1 MKKLQ
6 KIPSHIAIIMDG
18 NGRWATKRGLP
29 RNYGHKEGIN
39 AIERIVLACL
49 NFDIKYCSFF
59 AFSTENWKRSSDEIN
74 GIFDLIREYLLKED
88 NIFLKNQIKVE
99 SIGVL
104 DPFPKDLVDAFM
116 DLKERTKNFNKLTV
130 VFALNYGG
138 RDDIVRAV
146 NKFLNENKK
155 DITEKEFLL
164 ALDTKDIPEPDI
176 VLRTSGE
183 MRISNFMLYQMAYSE
198 LFFPKIYWPDFN
210 EKHLYKIL
218 KKYQK
223 RNRRF
228 GGIKWKLDC
237 LHHWYLFLFLL

>member
-6 KIPSHIAIIMDG
+6 KIPYHIAIIMDG

-99 SIGVL
+99 SIGIL
-104 DPFPKDLVDAFM
+104 EPFPKDLVEALV
-116 DLKERTKNFNKLTV
+116 DLKEKTKNFNKLTV

-228 GGIKWKLDC
+228 GGIK
-237 LHHWYLFLFLL
+237 

>member
-104 DPFPKDLVDAFM
+104 EPFPKDLVEALV
-116 DLKERTKNFNKLTV
+116 DLKEKTKNFNKLTV

-228 GGIKWKLDC
+228 GGIK
-237 LHHWYLFLFLL
+237 

>member
-6 KIPSHIAIIMDG
+6 KIPYHIAIIMDG

-104 DPFPKDLVDAFM
+104 EPFPKDLVEALV
-116 DLKERTKNFNKLTV
+116 DLKEKTKNFNKLTV

-228 GGIKWKLDC
+228 GGIK
-237 LHHWYLFLFLL
+237 